1 MDDIVKQAM
10 LKWPNVPD
18 CFGWLGLDQR
28 GDWWL
33 RDMPTQQQGPFMHS
47 KGRRVE
53 HPQLLGFIAR
63 NYAADAQGRWFF
75 QNGPQRVYVELENTP
90 IVWRVH
96 AGGAVHAHVAIGGV
110 TAAAAQVQQGLLD
123 EQGRLYLVCDGVL
136 GVVHSQDMV
145 YAAEQIEAAAW
156 PLLQDVQQ
164 FADLPAAWGF
174 VRSPWLEQGA
184 LK

>member
-33 RDMPTQQQGPFMHS
+33 RDMPTQQQGPFVHS

-53 HPQLLGFIAR
+53 HQQLLSFIAR
-63 NYAADAQGRWFF
+63 NYAADAEGRWFF

-90 IVWRVH
+90 IVWRVDAEGAAYAH
-96 AGGAVHAHVAIGGV
+96 TDMGAGV
-110 TAAAAQVQQGLLD
+110 AAQVQQGLLD
-123 EQGRLYLVCDGVL
+123 EHGRLYLVCDGVL

-145 YAAEQIEAAAW
+145 HAAEQVEAGVW
-156 PLLQDVQQ
+156 PLLQEAQL